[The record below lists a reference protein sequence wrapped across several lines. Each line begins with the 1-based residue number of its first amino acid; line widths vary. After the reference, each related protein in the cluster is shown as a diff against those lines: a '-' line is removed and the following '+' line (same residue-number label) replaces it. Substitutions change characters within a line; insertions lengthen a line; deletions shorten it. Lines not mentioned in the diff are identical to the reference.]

1 MKTIVLDTNAYSAL
15 MKGDKKVEETLNHAD
30 SVLLPLFVIAEL
42 MTGFKNGNKE
52 DENIAVLK
60 SFEARSTVKR
70 HFPNNETVNVFSTL
84 FFALKKA
91 GKPIPVH
98 DIWIAATAIESAGVL
113 ITYDKHFS
121 AITGLRIWNA

>member
-1 MKTIVLDTNAYSAL
+1 MKTIVLDTQ
-15 MKGDKKVEETLNHAD
+15 
-30 SVLLPLFVIAEL
+30 
-42 MTGFKNGNKE
+42 
-52 DENIAVLK
+52 
-60 SFEARSTVKR
+60 KR
-70 HFPNNETVNVFSTL
+70 HFPNNETVDVFSTL
-84 FFALKKA
+84 FLALKKA